1 MSDKTE
7 QEYRKLFEKLN
18 QILTERTDA
27 AIGHRIKL
35 RDAVCDYVLIEQ
47 TRGIP
52 IDRVIE
58 AVGAILRR
66 ADAAAANGAEALKL
80 RDEALA
86 SQLVYWCIA
95 FGTSGES
102 GTAPA

>member
-27 AIGHRIKL
+27 ATGHRIKL

-47 TRGIP
+47 ARGTP
-52 IDRVIE
+52 IDRVIV
-58 AVGAILRR
+58 AVEAILRK
-66 ADAAAANGAEALKL
+66 ADNGAANGAEAMRL

-86 SQLVYWCIA
+86 SQLVHWCIA